1 MANLAEIIKPTMVAV
16 LLALIMVQC
25 DRNQHRPDA
34 TASTPSPGPSAEN
47 GECDFSKFSP
57 MKARANHGSP
67 LISLPRP
74 QYPPE
79 AKERG
84 VEGQVAVRL
93 LVNVRTG
100 LVEKACVIEGEK
112 VFAAAAMEAGMRVK
126 FDPYSDYIQQKFA
139 YAEEIVKYQFT
150 KP

>member
-1 MANLAEIIKPTMVAV
+1 M
-16 LLALIMVQC
+16 
-25 DRNQHRPDA
+25 
-34 TASTPSPGPSAEN
+34 
-47 GECDFSKFSP
+47 
-57 MKARANHGSP
+57 
-67 LISLPRP
+67 ISSPRP
-74 QYPPE
+74 QYPTE

-84 VEGQVAVRL
+84 VEDQVAVRL

-100 LVEKACVIEGEK
+100 LVEKACVIKGEE
-112 VFAAAAMEAGMRVK
+112 VFAQAAIEAGMRVK